1 MSDDPVFLCSLR
13 LCESSFSQMFIAY
26 CVVYFSPSRKGRKDY
41 IPLRESFLADV
52 YCVIYFSPSRKGRKD
67 YILLRES
74 FLADVYGVV
83 YFSPSRKGRK
93 YHLQYQIIRVSSLLY
108 PKWTPYYIVHSK
120 N

>member
-1 MSDDPVFLCSLR
+1 MSDEPVFLRSLG

-41 IPLRESFLADV
+41 
-52 YCVIYFSPSRKGRKD
+52 
-67 YILLRES
+67 
-74 FLADVYGVV
+74 
-83 YFSPSRKGRK
+83 
-93 YHLQYQIIRVSSLLY
+93 LQYQIIRGSSLLY

>member
-1 MSDDPVFLCSLR
+1 MSDDPIFLRSLR

-26 CVVYFSPSRKGRKDY
+26 CVV
-41 IPLRESFLADV
+41 
-52 YCVIYFSPSRKGRKD
+52 YFSPSRKGRKD

-93 YHLQYQIIRVSSLLY
+93 DYLQYQIIRVSSLLY
-108 PKWTPYYIVHSK
+108 PKWTPYYIVDSK